1 MATAVAAEI
10 DGSVVNVLLFG
21 GSGQVGVEI
30 IRRGVAAWPGRD
42 EADLS
47 IPGSC
52 ARVIERV
59 RPSAIINAAAYTAVD
74 RAESE
79 FELAWSINA
88 AAPAEMAR
96 TASDLEI
103 PFLHISTD
111 YVFDGSGADSW
122 GEDDVPAPLN
132 AYGRTKLA
140 GEEAV
145 RAAGGIHAI
154 VRSSWVI
161 SEYGDNFVRKI
172 LQVARGGAVLEVV
185 EDQVGGPTPAADLAA
200 AMLGIANSLIGGARG
215 GLYHFSGAPD
225 ASWADLA
232 REVVAGAGL
241 ATSIRRVKTTDRPTR
256 ARRPLNSRLDCSKL
270 QRDFGISRPD
280 WRVGLKKILSGIEQR

>member
-10 DGSVVNVLLFG
+10 DGCDVNVLLFG

-30 IRRGVAAWPGRD
+30 RRRGVAAWPGRD

-52 ARVIERV
+52 ARIIEKV

-79 FELAWSINA
+79 TELAWSVNA

-122 GEDDVPAPLN
+122 SEDDVPAPLN

-172 LQVARGGAVLEVV
+172 LRLARGGALLEVV

-215 GLYHFSGAPD
+215 GLYHFSGTPD

-241 ATSIRRVKTTDRPTR
+241 ATRIRRVRTTDRPTR

-280 WRVGLKKILSGIEQR
+280 WRVGLKKILSGIEKR

>member
-1 MATAVAAEI
+1 M
-10 DGSVVNVLLFG
+10 NVLLFG
-21 GSGQVGVEI
+21 GSGQVGAEI
-30 IRRGVAAWPGRD
+30 IRRGVTAWPGRD

-52 ARVIERV
+52 ARVIEKV

-96 TASDLEI
+96 TASELEI

-122 GEDDVPAPLN
+122 TEEDVPAPLN

-145 RAAGGIHAI
+145 RAAGGVHAI
-154 VRSSWVI
+154 VRSSWVF
-161 SEYGDNFVRKI
+161 SEHGDNFLRKI
-172 LQVARGGAVLEVV
+172 LRLAQSGASLEVV
-185 EDQVGGPTPAADLAA
+185 EDQVGGPTPAADLAD
-200 AMLGIANSLIGGARG
+200 AMLDIANSLIRGARG

-232 REVVAGAGL
+232 REVVTRAGL
-241 ATSIRRVKTTDRPTR
+241 ATRIRHVGTADRPTR
-256 ARRPLNSRLDCSKL
+256 AKRPLNSRLNCSKL
-270 QRDFGISRPD
+270 QRDFGIPRPD
-280 WRVGLKKILSGIEQR
+280 WRVGLKKILAGIE